1 MAILTAQ
8 QPNIDREREFMR
20 VHPHRFAL
28 WLGLASIVMIF
39 AGLTSA
45 YVVRQAGGNW
55 VDFVLPQAFAVS
67 VGMVVLSSMSMQWA
81 YIAFSRQ
88 QLRQYKVALAGSLIL
103 GIGFII
109 TQYIGWQ
116 SLQDIGIYLT
126 GNPSGAFVYVIS
138 YVHAAHVIGGLIFI
152 AIFLVKAF
160 LLSRN
165 PAKDLILKAD
175 SSRKINLELIT
186 TYWHFVGLLWIYL
199 YTFFQLR

>member
-1 MAILTAQ
+1 MHILTAQ

-45 YVVRQAGGNW
+45 YVVRQSGGNW

-67 VGMVVLSSMSMQWA
+67 IGLVVFSSVTMQWA
-81 YIAFSRQ
+81 YMAFSRQ
-88 QLRQYKVALAGSLIL
+88 NLRQYKLALAGSLIL
-103 GIGFII
+103 GVAFLI
-109 TQYIGWQ
+109 TQYVGWQ
-116 SLQDIGIYLT
+116 KMQDIGIYLT

-138 YVHAAHVIGGLIFI
+138 YVHAAHVIVGLIFI

-160 LLSRN
+160 LLTRH

-186 TYWHFVGLLWIYL
+186 TYWHFVGVLWIYL
-199 YTFFQLR
+199 YSFFQLS